1 MFQNLQDQFILNFVA
16 DNRWQFL
23 WTGLKTTLIVTVLAL
38 CIGILLGTVLAM
50 IRSMHDQIRPNPK
63 ESVPGAILVLLN
75 GITKVYL
82 TVIRGTPVVVQLLIM
97 YYIIFGSSTN
107 KLLAAVLCFGLNSA
121 AYVAESIRGGIMS
134 IDAGQMEAGRSLGL
148 GYFTVMRFVIIPQA
162 IKNILPALGNELIT
176 LLKETSISG
185 FIGLTDITRG
195 ADIIRGNTYSAFMPL
210 FGAAAIYL
218 TLVMLLSALLTR
230 FERRM
235 AHNDRG

>member
-1 MFQNLQDQFILNFVA
+1 MFENLRAQFVLNFIS

-23 WTGLKTTLIVTVLAL
+23 WTGLKTTLIVTLLAL
-38 CIGILLGTVLAM
+38 GIGILLGTVLAV
-50 IRSMHDQIRPNPK
+50 IRAMHDQTKPNPK
-63 ESVPGAILVLLN
+63 DSFGALLLWFFN
-75 GITKVYL
+75 RIAKMYL

-195 ADIIRGNTYSAFMPL
+195 AEIIRGNTYSAFMPL
-210 FGAAAIYL
+210 LGAAAIYL
-218 TLVMLLSALLTR
+218 ALVMLLSGLLNR

-235 AHNDRG
+235 ALSDRG